1 MSNPANEICER
12 IFDHHDIRN
21 DTKALQKKL
30 GKRMFVTATL
40 KDKRHEHTVSD
51 DKLRAGEIS
60 AVVYSIGNYAIRESV
75 MLYKDSDGIHYTSRV
90 PAEKGL
96 VDSFRNNESHVDFKN
111 RQVREIHAKYLKDP
125 SAKWHFICLATSAI
139 FGSWDE
145 RIDFIGT
152 VKKSVF
158 DSDKDSELVVR
169 VKYVGES
176 GRFGTWYRL
185 KPDGSVKKYS
195 GSEGDG

>member
-1 MSNPANEICER
+1 MGNLANEICER
-12 IFDHHDIRN
+12 IFDYHDIRN
-21 DTKALQKKL
+21 GTKALQKQL
-30 GKRMFVTATL
+30 GKGIFVTATL
-40 KDKRHEHTVSD
+40 KDKKKEHKVSE
-51 DKLRAGEIS
+51 DKLRDGEIS

-75 MLYKDSDGIHYTSRV
+75 MLYKDNNDIYYTNRV
-90 PAEKGL
+90 PAEKEL
-96 VDSFRNNESHVDFKN
+96 VAAFRKNESRVDCEN
-111 RQVREIHAKYLKDP
+111 REVREIHAKYLKDP

-139 FGSWDE
+139 TGSWDE

-152 VKKSVF
+152 VKKSVLG
-158 DSDKDSELVVR
+158 SDKGSDLFVR

-195 GSEGDG
+195 DSEGEE

>member
-1 MSNPANEICER
+1 MGNLANEICEKL
-12 IFDHHDIRN
+12 FDFHDIR
-21 DTKALQKKL
+21 DGTKALQKHF
-30 GKRMFVTATL
+30 GEGIFVTATL
-40 KDKRHEHTVSD
+40 KDKKKEHKVSE
-51 DKLRAGEIS
+51 DKLRDGEIS

-75 MLYKDSDGIHYTSRV
+75 MLYKDNNDTYYSERV
-90 PAEKGL
+90 PAEKES
-96 VDSFRNNESHVDFKN
+96 VDAFRNNESYVDYKN
-111 RQVREIHAKYLKDP
+111 REVREIHAKYLKDP

-158 DSDKDSELVVR
+158 DSDKGSDLVVR

-195 GSEGDG
+195 GG

>member
-1 MSNPANEICER
+1 MSNPANEICE
-12 IFDHHDIRN
+12 IIYDYHDIRN
-21 DTKALQKKL
+21 GTKALQKKL

-40 KDKRHEHTVSD
+40 KDKKHEHTVSD

-75 MLYKDSDGIHYTSRV
+75 MLYKDSDGTHYTSRV
-90 PAEKGL
+90 PAEKEF
-96 VDSFRNNESHVDFKN
+96 VDSFRNNESHVDCKN
-111 RQVREIHAKYLKDP
+111 RQVREIHAKYMKDT

-158 DSDKDSELVVR
+158 DSDKDSDLFVR
-169 VKYVGES
+169 VKYSGES

-185 KPDGSVKKYS
+185 KADGSVYEYRCQLMK
-195 GSEGDG
+195 